1 MVCAPCRTRLRA
13 PPNPTCPRCQFP
25 LGTGRAAARGAC
37 LACRGWPPVI
47 ERARCAVLLE
57 PPADALVHGL
67 KYGGWSALAP
77 VMADRMARLVP
88 VSDDPRSVVVVPMPT
103 TRRRQRRRGYNQAEL
118 LARSLAGAIGRPLVE
133 ALERTG
139 ESRTQ
144 VSLRPAE
151 RLANVRRAF
160 SLRGAEAR
168 RVGGAHVVLV
178 DDVLTTGATVSAA
191 SEVLERAGTAG
202 VSVVAFARAVPRLP
216 LDVVG

>member
-1 MVCAPCRTRLRA
+1 L
-13 PPNPTCPRCQFP
+13 
-25 LGTGRAAARGAC
+25 TGLTC

-47 ERARCAVLLE
+47 RRARSAVLLE

-77 VMADRMARLVP
+77 VMASRMARLDLIPEGVRHVVFVP
-88 VSDDPRSVVVVPMPT
+88 VPT
-103 TRRRQRRRGYNQAEL
+103 TGRRRRQRGYNQAEL
-118 LARSLAGAIGRPLVE
+118 LTRSLAGTTGQPFVD
-133 ALERTG
+133 ALERQG

-151 RLANVRRAF
+151 RLANVRRVF
-160 SLRGAEAR
+160 TLRGPEAH
-168 RVGGAHVVLV
+168 RVRGAHVVLV

-191 SEVLERAGTAG
+191 SEVLERAGAAG

-216 LDVVG
+216 TDVVG